1 MGWTFILL
9 SGAILWLL
17 RDATSRRNTG
27 EPAPAFYRHLLWA
40 AVAISGTFALG
51 AGALAV
57 VGLYDKHGY
66 GFLATLIFGPL
77 ALGSAVCSWALA
89 WYARYS
95 FPNRHAGPPGSPAP
109 TD

>member
-17 RDATSRRNTG
+17 RDATSRRING

-40 AVAISGTFALG
+40 AVAVSGTFALG

>member
-1 MGWTFILL
+1 MGWTFTLL

-17 RDATSRRNTG
+17 RDATFRRSNG
-27 EPAPAFYRHLLWA
+27 EPAPAFYRHLLLA
-40 AVAISGTFALG
+40 AVAISGFFAVG
-51 AGALAV
+51 AGALAI

-89 WYARYS
+89 WYARYP
-95 FPNRHAGPPGSPAP
+95 FPNRQVGPGSPAP